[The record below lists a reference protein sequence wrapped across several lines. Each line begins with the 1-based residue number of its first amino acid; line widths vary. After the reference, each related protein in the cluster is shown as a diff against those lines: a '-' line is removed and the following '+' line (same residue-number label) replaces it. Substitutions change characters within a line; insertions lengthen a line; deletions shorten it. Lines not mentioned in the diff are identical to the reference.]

1 MSTRQLEM
9 SRTFPASIED
19 AYDVVL
25 TSPLTALFSRHYGVI
40 ARIKAVE
47 GQEGE
52 WGRAV
57 GQSRTIRL
65 ADRGT
70 MRETLTVIERPQRF
84 GYTIEDVTGAMK
96 ALVAAADGTWTFEPA
111 GTGTR
116 VTWRWDLTP
125 TKAGRFAMPV
135 FSRLWLG
142 YARQAMDRIEE
153 ILVP

>member
-1 MSTRQLEM
+1 MSTRRLKM
-9 SRTFPASIED
+9 SRAFPATLEQ
-19 AYDVVL
+19 AYDTVL
-25 TSPLTALFSRHYGVI
+25 TTPLTDLFDRHYGVI
-40 ARIKAVE
+40 ARIKGVTD
-47 GQEGE
+47 QEGE

-57 GQSRTIRL
+57 GQTRTIHL

-70 MRETLTVIERPQRF
+70 MRETLRVIDRPREF
-84 GYTIEDVTGAMK
+84 GYTITDVTGAMK

-111 GTGTR
+111 GTGVR

-125 TKAGRFAMPV
+125 TKIGRLAMPV

-142 YARQAMDRIEE
+142 YARQAMDRIEQ